1 MTPAPPKSLSSP
13 SVSASA
19 SAEGLEELLAA
30 PLGLRERKKL
40 KTRRA
45 IRAAAFRRFSTQG
58 YDATTVDQIAAD
70 ADVSPSTF
78 FRYFPTK
85 EDLIISDDY
94 DPVMEAALRARPRDE
109 PVMQSMREAIL
120 PALRQVIGAA
130 GEEMMLR
137 MRLLNEVPAIR
148 SRSALEMIRSRD
160 LVVAVLAE
168 RTGRPE
174 DDLGLR
180 ALVSATLAVYGEAVE
195 HWYRNGGEGN
205 VADLCE
211 QALDAVAEAFRG

>member
-1 MTPAPPKSLSSP
+1 MTPAPPN
-13 SVSASA
+13 ATDQDTTDQDA
-19 SAEGLEELLAA
+19 LEELLAA

-45 IRAAAFRRFSTQG
+45 IRTAAFRLFTTQG

-70 ADVSPSTF
+70 AEVSPSTF

-85 EDLIISDDY
+85 EDLIVSDDY
-94 DPVMEAALRARPRDE
+94 DPVMVAGLRARPLDE
-109 PVMQSMREAIL
+109 PLTESLRQALV
-120 PALRQVIGAA
+120 PALRQITGTE
-130 GEEMMLR
+130 GGDMLLR
-137 MRLLNEVPAIR
+137 MKLLNEVPAIR

-160 LVVAVLAE
+160 LIVAVLAE
-168 RTGRPE
+168 RTGRPD

-180 ALVSATLAVYGEAVE
+180 ALVSAILAACSEAVAY
-195 HWYRNGGEGN
+195 WADRDGQGD

-211 QALDAVAEAFRG
+211 LALNAVAEGFSGAAWS